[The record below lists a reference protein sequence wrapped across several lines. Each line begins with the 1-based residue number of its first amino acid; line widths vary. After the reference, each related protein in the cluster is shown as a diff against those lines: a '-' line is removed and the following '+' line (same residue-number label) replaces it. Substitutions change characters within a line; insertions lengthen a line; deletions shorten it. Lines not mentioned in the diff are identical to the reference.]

1 MTYAARVELNA
12 SSKSFLWSLL
22 VFTRAE
28 FFAYFLHIYYSG
40 AMTYVACFELIADA
54 AEELSIPMCSFTLS
68 TSFVMMMAMSAWL
81 DVVTAHQV

>member
-1 MTYAARVELNA
+1 MTYVACVELIVVLNPV
-12 SSKSFLWSLL
+12 FIHL
-22 VFTRAE
+22 VFKRADS
-28 FFAYFLHIYYSG
+28 FAYFKNIYNSG